1 LVDAH
6 GSGPCAR
13 KGVEVQVLSSALLRL
28 LILILAAAAAAV
40 VLSGDGLGARGAGQ
54 PVEVVVT
61 LKAPA
66 LSAFGRSLQ
75 SASHADYLRQVD
87 AAQNELAR
95 RVVAAVPGA
104 QIRWRY
110 RLVANGFAVV
120 VPSGAVDRL
129 ARIAGVAAVWP
140 NVRYHASS
148 TFGGPE
154 QIGADKLWGPTFATA
169 GNGMKIAV
177 IDDGLDATNPYF
189 NPSGFQY
196 PAGFP
201 KGQTRYTTPKVIVQR
216 TFPPPSPK
224 WKYASTPFDPTE
236 SFHATHVA
244 GIAAGDHGTDAGNAQ
259 ISGVAPNA
267 YLGNYKALTIPTPS
281 FGLDGNSA
289 ELAAAV
295 EAAVADGMNVINM
308 SLGEPE
314 VEPSRDLL
322 VAALEGAAAAGV
334 VPVVAAGNDFSE
346 FGYGSVSSP
355 GNAPSAITVAAADS
369 SNTIAGFSS
378 AGPTPMSLQ
387 MKPDVSAPGVSIL
400 SSVPA
405 SEGTFGVLSGTS
417 MAAPHV
423 AGAVALLKQ
432 RHPGWTV
439 AQLKSALAQTGDP
452 VHSASGAEVPTTR
465 EGGGLIDLPRAD
477 VPLIFAA
484 PTSLSFGLLAPGAS
498 AAGSAAL
505 SDAGGGAGDWAVTTI
520 VQQGSGTLAVAAPTV
535 TVPGTLSVTATAGS
549 STGEVTGFVVLTRG
563 TDSRRIPFWFAVS
576 APKLGGE
583 ATKTIAKAG
592 TYEGTTAGGPSLI
605 RTYRYPTGGEP
616 QYPGPER
623 AYRVVISGR
632 PANFGVVVLSGR
644 ARPHVTFDGSEERL
658 AGYVGLPID
667 LNPYRKSYGVS
678 VPVAGVDVPAAG
690 AYNIVFDTRST
701 AQAGPFTFRYWV
713 NDVTPPKLRVS
724 AKRRSIVVSA
734 TDTGSGVDPA
744 SLLVT
749 VDGRNVTTHGKA
761 VLTLNA
767 TRGRHKVV
775 VTASDYQEAK
785 NMENV
790 PRILP
795 NTATLRATVVVR

>member
-1 LVDAH
+1 M
-6 GSGPCAR
+6 PP
-13 KGVEVQVLSSALLRL
+13 LRL
-28 LILILAAAAAAV
+28 VIPILAATAAAV
-40 VLSGDGLGARGAGQ
+40 ALAGDGLGAEGAGR

-75 SASHADYLRQVD
+75 SASHAAYLRRVD
-87 AAQNELAR
+87 ASQKALAR
-95 RVVAAVPGA
+95 RVLAAVPTA
-104 QIRWRY
+104 RIRWRY
-110 RLVANGFAVV
+110 RLVVNGFAVV
-120 VPSGAVDRL
+120 VPSGAVREL
-129 ARIAGVAAVWP
+129 ARIPGVAAVWP
-140 NVRYHASS
+140 GVRYHASR
-148 TFGGPE
+148 TLGGPE

-196 PAGFP
+196 PEGFP
-201 KGQTRYTTPKVIVQR
+201 KGQTKYTTPKVIVQR
-216 TFPPPSPK
+216 TFAPPSPS
-224 WKYASTPFDPTE
+224 WKYAHTPFDPTE

-244 GIAAGDHGTDAGNAQ
+244 GIAAGDHGTAAAGTL

-267 YLGNYKALTIPTPS
+267 YLGNYKALTIPTPG

-334 VPVVAAGNDFSE
+334 VPVIAAGNDFAD
-346 FGYGSVSSP
+346 FGFGSVSSP
-355 GNAPSAITVAAADS
+355 ANAPSAIAVAAADS
-369 SNTIAGFSS
+369 RDVIASFSS

-405 SEGTFGVLSGTS
+405 KQGTFGNLSGTS

-423 AGAVALLKQ
+423 AGAAALLKQ
-432 RHPGWTV
+432 RHPSWTV
-439 AQLKSALAQTGDP
+439 AQLKSALEQTGDP
-452 VHSASGAEVPTTR
+452 VRSTTGAEALTTR
-465 EGGGLIDLPRAD
+465 EGGGMIDLPRAD

-484 PTSLSFGLLAPGAS
+484 PSGLSFGLLAPGAS
-498 AAGSAAL
+498 AIRTVELTDAGSG
-505 SDAGGGAGDWAVTTI
+505 SGDWAVTTV
-520 VQQGSGTLAVAAPTV
+520 VQQGSGSLAVAPVV
-535 TVPGTLSVTATAGS
+535 TVPATLSVTATAGPS
-549 STGEVTGFVVLTRG
+549 PSDVTGFVVLTRG
-563 TDSRRIPFWFAVS
+563 TDTRRIPFWFAVS

-583 ATKTIAKAG
+583 TKSTLRKAG
-592 TYEGTTAGGPSLI
+592 IYKGTTAGAPSLVT
-605 RTYRYPTGGEP
+605 TYRYPTGGDT

-623 AYRVVISGR
+623 AYRVTVSGK

-644 ARPHVTFDGSEERL
+644 AVPHVTFDGSEERL
-658 AGYVGLPID
+658 AGYVGLPLD
-667 LNPYRKSYGVS
+667 LNPYRESYGA
-678 VPVAGVDVPAAG
+678 PRPIAGVDVPAAG
-690 AYNIVFDTRST
+690 PYDIVFDTRSA

-713 NDVTPPKLRVS
+713 NDVRPPRLEVIV
-724 AKRRSIVVSA
+724 RRRRIVVSA
-734 TDTGSGVDPA
+734 TDAGAGVDPGTFT
-744 SLLVT
+744 VT
-749 VDGRNVTTHGKA
+749 VDGHAVTTHGRSSVAIKA
-761 VLTLNA
+761 A
-767 TRGRHKVV
+767 KGRHKVV
-775 VTASDYQEAK
+775 AHAADYQEAK

-790 PRILP
+790 PPILP
-795 NTATLRATVVVR
+795 NTATRTVNAVVR